1 MDPFRKVSVYLKA
14 SKKGKMG
21 IVLGTILGIT
31 LFHYSIGVNP
41 LSHQIYGKFY
51 YAPIIMGALWSGVKG
66 GLITSMIVSLLL
78 LPHLFLNWQ
87 GNPANVWG
95 ILLEVPTLILA
106 GLVTGY
112 LRDRESTVW
121 SRAKKT
127 YSFATHEMK
136 NIGMSIHGFVNLIKR
151 RGNPSE
157 EVSKFLGVIEKEAR
171 RMESVAKT
179 MLLFSKD
186 LPLKKEK
193 TDMNEFLK
201 EIASLSE
208 EMARERGVYFRSK
221 IKEGLPSAW
230 MDSDR
235 MKEALINLLQNAFHA
250 TPEGKGVILRAD
262 ENGRHVKIE
271 VLDSGKGIAAEDL
284 PKIFLPFYTTKSEGT
299 GLGLAITKRIIEAH
313 GASVIVHSQEGKGT
327 HFKVIFPVNPVRK
340 PSTF

>member
-1 MDPFRKVSVYLKA
+1 MDSLRKVSESLKA
-14 SKKGKMG
+14 SKKIKTGL
-21 IVLGTILGIT
+21 VLGTILGIT

-41 LSHQIYGKFY
+41 LNHQIYGKFY

-66 GLITSMIVSLLL
+66 GFITSMIVSVLL

-87 GNPANVWG
+87 GNPVNVWG
-95 ILLEVPTLILA
+95 ILLEIPTLVLA

-112 LRDRESTVW
+112 LRDRESAVW
-121 SRAKKT
+121 LKAKRT

-136 NIGMSIHGFVNLIKR
+136 NIGMSIHGLVRLIRR

-157 EVSKFLGVIEKEAR
+157 DVSKFLGVIEKEAR
-171 RMESVAKT
+171 RMESVAQT

-193 TDMNEFLK
+193 TDINEFLE

-208 EMARERGVYFRSK
+208 EMARERGIYFQSR

-235 MKEALINLLQNAFHA
+235 MKEALINLIQNAIHA
-250 TPEGKGVILRAD
+250 TPPGKAVILRAY
-262 ENGRHVKIE
+262 ENSRHVKIE
-271 VLDSGKGIAAEDL
+271 VLDSGKGIAHEEL

-299 GLGLAITKRIIEAH
+299 GLGLAMTKRIIEAH
-313 GASVIVHSQEGKGT
+313 GASIIVHSQEGKGT
-327 HFKVIFPVNPVRK
+327 HFKVVFPVNPVRK
-340 PSTF
+340 SSTF